1 MDIKKQGVIGGAAFA
16 ARRAAAASPF
26 GLAAGRHSPAK
37 RRPPITPCFFIS
49 KSLLFTQW
57 RLYPDIFL
65 DETRHKIRIHAPLR

>member
-37 RRPPITPCFFIS
+37 RRPPYNALLLYIKKPAFYSMEALSRYFF
-49 KSLLFTQW
+49 
-57 RLYPDIFL
+57 R
-65 DETRHKIRIHAPLR
+65 